1 MRYRMEFSKE
11 KKVCFVSHLELM
23 KVFSQAI
30 RRAQLPVAWTEGF
43 NPRPK
48 ISFSSA
54 IATGMVSLAE
64 CMDLEL
70 TTDLEPEE
78 VRERLNR
85 QLPPGFSVGRIRR
98 LDGRPRSLM
107 ALMKYADYRI
117 RVSGI
122 SLPGPEAVEKAAAG
136 FTALPGILREVKGP
150 KGPSVKDLRPGLIR
164 METSVEKDILELRL
178 RLRSGSQGNTRPEHV
193 TLSFL
198 EYLGTAGEPVLFIEK
213 TAVLGEDEEQVRELY
228 LL

>member
-11 KKVCFVSHLELM
+11 KQVCFVSHLELM

-70 TTDLEPEE
+70 TADVEPQE

-122 SLPGPEAVEKAAAG
+122 CLPEGDALEEAVAG
-136 FTALPGILREVKGP
+136 FSALPEIPRRVTGP
-150 KGPSVKDLRPGLIR
+150 KGTVVKDLRPGLIR
-164 METSVEKDILELRL
+164 MEAAVVDNGLELRL

-193 TLSFL
+193 TLSL
-198 EYLGTAGEPVLFIEK
+198 LDWLKTSGEPVVFIEK
-213 TAVLGEDEEQVRELY
+213 TAVLGEDEGQVRELY